1 VSLHDAA
8 QLALDGLINGSLYG
22 LLGASLG
29 LILGVTGRFHF
40 AYAFV
45 FTIAAYVPAFISN
58 SFTDTFSLPYPL
70 VMAVGLVA
78 AAIAGV
84 LIEGLVYRPLAQRSG
99 GFALLTVFVASLGI
113 SIAGENLIRLV
124 AGSASQPLNGPDIT
138 GISVAG
144 FRMTSLDVASVIVF
158 WLLLAGLAAG
168 LRYTRAGRV
177 IRAVRVNPD
186 MALAVGIRPARV
198 YLLVFAL
205 GSVLAGVA
213 AIFSAVKY
221 AAVPDMGNR
230 PLVYAFVVAFLAGTR
245 SSPLLVGATGML
257 LGLVE
262 SLSGIW
268 LSAQWSSLV
277 VFAVL
282 FVYLALRP
290 VQVRQLLQQLTRPG
304 IRQAE
309 PQRAI

>member
-1 VSLHDAA
+1 MLNAA
-8 QLALDGLINGSLYG
+8 QLGLDGLVNGSLYG

-45 FTIAAYVPAFISN
+45 FTIAAYVPAVITNALADPS
-58 SFTDTFSLPYPL
+58 TIPYPL
-70 VMAVGLVA
+70 VMATGLVA
-78 AAIAGV
+78 AAAVGM
-84 LIEGLVYRPLAQRSG
+84 LIEGLVYRPLARSSG

-113 SIAGENLIRLV
+113 GIAGENLIRLV
-124 AGSASQPLNGPDIT
+124 EGSGSLPLTGPEIT
-138 GISVAG
+138 GLSFAG
-144 FRMTSLDVASVIVF
+144 FRLTSLDAASVIGF
-158 WLLLAGLAAG
+158 WLLLAALAAG
-168 LRYTRAGRV
+168 LRYTQTGRI

-186 MALAVGIRPARV
+186 MALVVGIRPGRV
-198 YLLVFAL
+198 HLLVFAL
-205 GSVLAGVA
+205 GSMMAGVA
-213 AIFSAVKY
+213 AIFVGLKY

-245 SSPLLVGATGML
+245 SSPLLVGVAGVF

-268 LSAQWSSLV
+268 VSAQWSSLV

-282 FVYLALRP
+282 FAYLALRP
-290 VQVRQLLQQLTRPG
+290 VRVRELLRLVRAPG
-304 IRQAE
+304 PGPAARQAT
-309 PQRAI
+309 

>member
-1 VSLHDAA
+1 MLNAA
-8 QLALDGLINGSLYG
+8 QLGLDGLVNGSLYG

-45 FTIAAYVPAFISN
+45 FTIAAYVPAVITN
-58 SFTDTFSLPYPL
+58 SLADPTTIPYPL
-70 VMAVGLVA
+70 VMATGLVA
-78 AAIAGV
+78 AAVIGM
-84 LIEGLVYRPLAQRSG
+84 LIEGLVYRPLARSSG
-99 GFALLTVFVASLGI
+99 AFALLTVFVASLGI
-113 SIAGENLIRLV
+113 AIAGENLIRLV
-124 AGSASQPLNGPDIT
+124 AGSSSLPLTGPEIT
-138 GISVAG
+138 GLSFVG
-144 FRMTSLDVASVIVF
+144 FRMTSLDAASVVVF

-168 LRYTRAGRV
+168 LRYTQTGRI

-186 MALAVGIRPARV
+186 MALVVGIRPGRV

-205 GSVLAGVA
+205 GSAIAGVA
-213 AIFSAVKY
+213 AVFVGLKY

-245 SSPLLVGATGML
+245 SSPLLVGVAGVF

-290 VQVRQLLQQLTRPG
+290 VRVRELLQVFRLPSSRPAAG
-304 IRQAE
+304 
-309 PQRAI
+309 RAT